1 MTPSSHQARRL
12 PSGQEAKDACPEPEA
27 GIHHAPHQPA
37 RTLEPEGVQDLVLD
51 EGGYD
56 AANHRFWSI
65 RHGRIPRLERRD
77 RPAQVAGSLNITV
90 VEAIDV
96 VGGAEEEDPL
106 LHATAKTPARS
117 RLDAN
122 ATARKSRGELDFAVI
137 ECLLE

>member
-1 MTPSSHQARRL
+1 
-12 PSGQEAKDACPEPEA
+12 
-27 GIHHAPHQPA
+27 
-37 RTLEPEGVQDLVLD
+37 
-51 EGGYD
+51 
-56 AANHRFWSI
+56 
-65 RHGRIPRLERRD
+65 
-77 RPAQVAGSLNITV
+77 V

-122 ATARKSRGELDFAVI
+122 ATARKSRGELDFAVM